1 MKTNY
6 IAIVGMLAA
15 LIAGTAFQTFA
26 QEATPASTRPDRA
39 VEPSPTATKPPRSRG
54 MEALRR
60 SEQHKTQLQSISE
73 ADKAEIKD
81 IFKGVD
87 PNRYRLEFNGG
98 KEVIGTKKISM
109 SQLSQVRKMRSKGE
123 ETAEVLLATRDG
135 GVMYVLVV
143 SRPTVEDLRGIL
155 GQEKV
160 LRLNQITAKY
170 K

>member
-1 MKTNY
+1 
-6 IAIVGMLAA
+6 
-15 LIAGTAFQTFA
+15 
-26 QEATPASTRPDRA
+26 
-39 VEPSPTATKPPRSRG
+39 
-54 MEALRR
+54 
-60 SEQHKTQLQSISE
+60 
-73 ADKAEIKD
+73 
-81 IFKGVD
+81 
-87 PNRYRLEFNGG
+87 
-98 KEVIGTKKISM
+98 M